1 MPENLYNI
9 YYDGP
14 ISPVVKQQENISVFS
29 ENKYLHYKVRFI
41 EPIPLSR
48 PFVADLVALSGATV
62 IPANGQ
68 IQQAVLA
75 VIQVNQDELIHLRW
89 EPLDDV
95 EGALW
100 QLGGH
105 ARFGPRGGQA
115 RVSLFTQ
122 LRDPYLAS
130 TTFFVLGGVTAKDAQ
145 IGAFNPNPVALPMAR
160 FAFWGYRYGGLE
172 RLDVQPPA
180 TTYLPAQA
188 MSS

>member
-1 MPENLYNI
+1 MSDNFYNI

-14 ISPVVKQQENISVFS
+14 ISPIVKQEEFISPWS
-29 ENKYLHYKVRFI
+29 ENKYLHYKVHYI
-41 EPIPLSR
+41 EPIPQSR
-48 PFVADLVALSGATV
+48 PFVADLVALSNATV
-62 IPANGQ
+62 IGANAL
-68 IQQAVLA
+68 IAQAVVA
-75 VIQVNQDELIHLRW
+75 VLQVNLDELIHLRW

-95 EGALW
+95 EGAVW

-105 ARFGPRGGQA
+105 ARFNPRGGQA

-130 TTFFVLGGVTAKDAQ
+130 TTFWILGGVTAKDAQ
-145 IGAFNPNPVALPMAR
+145 IGAFNPNPIALPMAR

-172 RLDVQPPA
+172 KQANAPLN